1 MTETYSWLFSDE
13 GNQDLSYTEGD
24 VIEMA
29 KLEPTADVN
38 EIKIRHGKN
47 TRTGETGEFKMDEI
61 HIIPIISKPTTE
73 TLVGLRQFF

>member
-1 MTETYSWLFSDE
+1 
-13 GNQDLSYTEGD
+13 
-24 VIEMA
+24 MA

-73 TLVGLRQFF
+73 TLVGLINFSLNSVHVCWTQGQLSSCSPSRPGNLLA